1 MNNSQMQQLIDENCR
16 SRRNRELLKARLI
29 DGEKIKDLAEKY
41 DLSERQIK
49 NIVKKFRESL

>member
-16 SRRNRELLKARLI
+16 SRRNRELLRERLI

-49 NIVKKFRESL
+49 NIIKRFRESL